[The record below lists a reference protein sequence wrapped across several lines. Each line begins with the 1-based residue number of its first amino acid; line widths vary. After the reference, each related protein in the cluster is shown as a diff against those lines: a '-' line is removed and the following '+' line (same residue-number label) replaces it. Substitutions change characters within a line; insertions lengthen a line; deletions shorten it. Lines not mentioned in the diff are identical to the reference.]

1 MHSCWVP
8 FGTMRACIAVS
19 RKFIEFRSRH
29 THTPTQSQ
37 SRSRSRSSTNID
49 CAYKCKWKV
58 LLVLVNHIFLFVNI
72 FFCHF
77 KSASSFVLFFRIEK
91 PFLHTN
97 TPIAYKNTHTITLTQ
112 YNAEKYVRYF
122 LCYSIIIVYSCV
134 VS

>member
-1 MHSCWVP
+1 MVDECNYNTRVCTPAGYRLVLCAPALLSVENLLS
-8 FGTMRACIAVS
+8 FAQD
-19 RKFIEFRSRH
+19 

-37 SRSRSRSSTNID
+37 SRSRSSTNID

-77 KSASSFVLFFRIEK
+77 KRARLPLFFFFRIEK

-97 TPIAYKNTHTITLTQ
+97 TPIAYKNTHNYT
-112 YNAEKYVRYF
+112 NA
-122 LCYSIIIVYSCV
+122 I
-134 VS
+134 

>member
-19 RKFIEFRSRH
+19 RQFIEFRSRH
-29 THTPTQSQ
+29 TPTQTQ
-37 SRSRSRSSTNID
+37 SRFHSRSSTNID

-77 KSASSFVLFFRIEK
+77 KSASSFVLFLSNRKTLF
-91 PFLHTN
+91 
-97 TPIAYKNTHTITLTQ
+97 AYKYSHCKQKHTYNYTNATQ
-112 YNAEKYVRYF
+112 CRKICAPFFMLFHHY
-122 LCYSIIIVYSCV
+122 CV